1 MDKSGQSQGAV
12 RRARTRTLIQL
23 GGLVD
28 KAGLTTFFNLTLG
41 QDLQQ
46 EITLSTDVATLM
58 GALLHLKYTLEEDE
72 TLSLTLFE
80 VRGKKALQKQV
91 PDAQKNLDKDPSNDT

>member
-1 MDKSGQSQGAV
+1 MEKLGYSQSAQ

-58 GALLHLKYTLEEDE
+58 GALLHLKSTLEEDE

-80 VRGKKALQKQV
+80 VRGKKALQKQAQ
-91 PDAQKNLDKDPSNDT
+91 DAQKNLDKDSSHDT